1 MQARRLT
8 VRAEADDWRAGYR
21 EVALTATLSSTPLYR
36 RLGYKAWARMV
47 LCLPAATRAQG

>member
-1 MQARRLT
+1 MEARRLT

-36 RLGYKAWARMV
+36 RLGCKVRERIV
-47 LCLPAATRAQG
+47 LCLLAATRAQG